1 MESRS
6 LASYKQV
13 LRWDLQKVSEA
24 KNGLSQGKRTEE
36 KGHQDSRKDI
46 TPGHRR
52 SDKALKR

>member
-46 TPGHRR
+46 IPGHRG
-52 SDKALKR
+52 